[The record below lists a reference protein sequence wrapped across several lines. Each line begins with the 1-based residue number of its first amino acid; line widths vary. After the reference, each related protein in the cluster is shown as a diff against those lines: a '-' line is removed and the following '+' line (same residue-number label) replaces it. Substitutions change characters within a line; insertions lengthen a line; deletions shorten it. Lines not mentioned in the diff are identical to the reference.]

1 MRRDIMAMTSISL
14 KLDENLK
21 KRVQQKAEENGIS
34 MSAFISLVLTNA
46 VDHFSISIDEPKEAV
61 VYEAV
66 PSTPSYVAEA
76 RGVYHATMGMQNR
89 QKESIKG
96 IQDLVQ
102 RKIVSKDVQIHHTVD
117 EFNDYYDEM
126 YGDY

>member
-1 MRRDIMAMTSISL
+1 MRRDIMATTSISL

-46 VDHFSISIDEPKEAV
+46 VDHFSISIDKPKEAV
-61 VYEAV
+61 VYEPF
-66 PSTPSYVAEA
+66 PSTAGYVAEA
-76 RGVYHATMGMQNR
+76 RGVYHPTMGTPNR
-89 QKESIKG
+89 QKESIKA

-102 RKIVSKDVQIHHTVD
+102 RKIVSNDVQPHHTVD
-117 EFNDYYDEM
+117 EFNDHYDEM